1 MIEAEME
8 TNAIAQNLVPG
19 GRESQTSVIHI
30 RRLVTFTCGA
40 KTKRRI
46 LERFHFERQLATTR
60 AGRDRAAEGVE
71 ETR

>member
-30 RRLVTFTCGA
+30 RRPVTFTCSTE
-40 KTKRRI
+40 TKRRI
-46 LERFHFERQLATTR
+46 LEGLHFERHLATT
-60 AGRDRAAEGVE
+60 
-71 ETR
+71 